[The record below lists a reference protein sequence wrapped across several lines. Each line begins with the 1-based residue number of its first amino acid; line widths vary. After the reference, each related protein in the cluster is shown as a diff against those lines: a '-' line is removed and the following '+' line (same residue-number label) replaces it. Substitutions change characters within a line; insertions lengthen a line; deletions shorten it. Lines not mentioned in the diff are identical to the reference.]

1 MLQLVFNSP
10 KRMGKNGYTLYVYK
24 YSIQLLYGIKG
35 GTQCK
40 VEKPHPIIIAG
51 WIVIATLFFFKFNL

>member
-40 VEKPHPIIIAG
+40 VEKPPPYYHCLMDCYSNSF
-51 WIVIATLFFFKFNL
+51 LF